1 MVTHVVSTLVLE
13 YKYNGMKGGDNLV
26 LRPFKAV
33 SELVRLAMTSG
44 LRSIRR
50 GGVNPLGNIW
60 RIGMMVIS

>member
-1 MVTHVVSTLVLE
+1 MVHAANTLALE
-13 YKYNGMKGGDNLV
+13 YEDLNKGDNPV
-26 LRPFKAV
+26 LQPFQAV
-33 SELVRLAMTSG
+33 SKLVRLAMTSG